1 MEARELGL
9 YIGGMAFLIILSA
22 YFSAT
27 ETAFTSV
34 NRIKLK
40 NMAGDGN
47 MRAKK
52 VLLLEEHYDTLL
64 STILVG
70 NNIANIA
77 TTAIAT
83 VFFVN
88 LYGRY
93 GPTIST
99 IVITV
104 TVLIFGEISPKNLA
118 KEYPEKFAMFSA
130 PLISLLMTVFT
141 PINWIFA
148 QWKKLLRL
156 IFKVNLDK
164 GITEEE
170 IKTLV
175 EEAATEGNIMSEQE
189 ELIQNAIDFSDLEA
203 WDVLTPR
210 VDIKAIEIDDTKE
223 DVGMLFKD
231 TGFSRMPVY
240 EDDLDN
246 ILGVLNQKDFHNFIS
261 GTKKN
266 IADYVKPVVFVA
278 GSMKCADLLKKLQA
292 NKTQIAIVVDEYG
305 GTEGLVT
312 MEDIIEELVGEIY
325 DEHDAVET
333 EGIIPLR
340 NGSFRVMGNTNV
352 EKMFDYFDE
361 EIDMS
366 ATTVNGWL
374 ILQIDKLPESGDE
387 FEYDAGNK
395 IFRGKVTKADSR
407 KALEINLKV
416 EEKQEEELQK
426 AERGNK

>member
-1 MEARELGL
+1 METRELGL

-52 VLLLEEHYDTLL
+52 VLLLEERYDTLL